1 MDAIVAKPYGL
12 ERNIKDRDDLKVKYL
27 EQKILPEICKILNE
41 NFQTNHKNRFWKI
54 IVGTWLRSTLQLLLN
69 RINTLKQCLQLE
81 EISGT
86 TVYNSNYSALAIPH
100 LRAGFTYFF
109 DNPKWNN
116 ILIGRILT
124 LINNNKIPIN
134 FIDDNNEVYSYKVLE
149 TNDTNKK
156 HVNKKNIKNYIY
168 QGYKKIAEKLV
179 RNKDAF
185 LINTYINS
193 KQLAKL
199 EINLGQL
206 PQFWKKIE
214 VNINAKPN
222 QSLRKRLT
230 KKLLKKSEDDLE
242 NVLRNLLF
250 ELLPVCHLEGFEEL
264 KKIVNKQPWPK
275 KPKFIFTSNNF
286 GTDEIFKLYT
296 AIKTENGSK
305 YYVGQHGN
313 NYFTGRY
320 FFPRVEEQTADK
332 FLTWGWESK
341 LSKYIP
347 MYIFKTSGVKS
358 KYNNKGKLL
367 LVERPQFIRRM
378 PWDTHDEFTD
388 YFEDQKNFVREL
400 SQDPKKNLL
409 IRLSASNAN
418 INLNEISRW
427 HDFDKTLII
436 DDGKTRLEKLIADS
450 RLVIHSYDTTG
461 FLENLSLNIPTMVFW
476 QNGFDHLRDSVKSD
490 YQILVDAGLVYF
502 SSKSISKKVNEV
514 WDNVDQW
521 WSQKKVQD
529 AKVFFSN
536 KYAKSSKNPTKSLI
550 SFFKNYNNY

>member
-1 MDAIVAKPYGL
+1 
-12 ERNIKDRDDLKVKYL
+12 

-41 NFQTNHKNRFWKI
+41 HFQTNHKNRFWKI
-54 IVGTWLRSTLQLLLN
+54 ILGTWLRNTLQLLLN

-134 FIDDNNEVYSYKVLE
+134 FIDDNNEVYSYKVLK
-149 TNDTNKK
+149 TYDTNKK

-168 QGYKKIAEKLV
+168 EGYKKIAEKLV

-206 PQFWKKIE
+206 PQFWKKIA

-275 KPKFIFTSNNF
+275 KPK
-286 GTDEIFKLYT
+286 
-296 AIKTENGSK
+296 
-305 YYVGQHGN
+305 
-313 NYFTGRY
+313 
-320 FFPRVEEQTADK
+320 
-332 FLTWGWESK
+332 
-341 LSKYIP
+341 
-347 MYIFKTSGVKS
+347 
-358 KYNNKGKLL
+358 
-367 LVERPQFIRRM
+367 
-378 PWDTHDEFTD
+378 
-388 YFEDQKNFVREL
+388 
-400 SQDPKKNLL
+400 
-409 IRLSASNAN
+409 
-418 INLNEISRW
+418 
-427 HDFDKTLII
+427 
-436 DDGKTRLEKLIADS
+436 
-450 RLVIHSYDTTG
+450 
-461 FLENLSLNIPTMVFW
+461 
-476 QNGFDHLRDSVKSD
+476 
-490 YQILVDAGLVYF
+490 
-502 SSKSISKKVNEV
+502 
-514 WDNVDQW
+514 
-521 WSQKKVQD
+521 
-529 AKVFFSN
+529 
-536 KYAKSSKNPTKSLI
+536 
-550 SFFKNYNNY
+550 